1 MKTKGDFIIYVDESG
16 DHSIKGLDKDYPIF
30 VLTFCCFSIN
40 NYINFAV
47 PALQR
52 FKFNYFGHDQII
64 LHETDIRKNKSP
76 FQFLRTNLELRENFL
91 NDLSQVIKETP
102 FTIVPI
108 VIDKEKLIS
117 KYDNPHNPYHL
128 SLRFGLEKIN
138 NFLIQQG
145 QQDKEITIVFEKR
158 GEKEDKELEL
168 EFLRICSKKEQFG
181 YKKIDFEEIN
191 YRFLLADKKTN
202 SCGLQLADLTARPI
216 GLNYLKPNQ
225 NNRAFD
231 IIESKIFGYKA
242 FP

>member
-1 MKTKGDFIIYVDESG
+1 MKNKGDYIIYVDESG
-16 DHSIKGLDKDYPIF
+16 DHSLTKVDTDYPIF
-30 VLTFCCFSIN
+30 VLTFCCFSIED
-40 NYINFAV
+40 YINLAV

-76 FQFLRTNLELRENFL
+76 FQFLRKNAELRTNFL
-91 NDLSQVIKETP
+91 NDLSEIINKTS

-108 VIDKEKLIS
+108 IIDKQKLTQ
-117 KYDNPHNPYHL
+117 KYNDPYNPYHL
-128 SLRFGLEKIN
+128 SLRFGIEKLN
-138 NFLIQQG
+138 EFLSQKEQQG
-145 QQDKEITIVFEKR
+145 KEITIVFEKR

-181 YKKIDFEEIN
+181 YKKIDFDEIN

-216 GLNYLKPNQ
+216 GINYLKPNQ
-225 NNRAFD
+225 PNRTIP
-231 IIESKIFGYKA
+231 IIKTKTFGYKV